1 MPGNDTGKKK
11 MRAERRWTN
20 IFSSLWLTF
29 ICLYSLYLSSGVSLI
44 LSSHSVSRCPSVP
57 SILSSTA
64 TYRVTGLWNVK
75 NCSMHGNSLSCQTS
89 CPKPRADTERQKWE
103 WERDIDRKRGSCNGP
118 CSRLTGYQEDE
129 EKDKFLS
136 RVSQLLLAWVL
147 MFTSSAN
154 TFYDLNLCF
163 WILLFHIKA
172 SNMKD

>member
-57 SILSSTA
+57 SILSSTELLGCEMWKTA
-64 TYRVTGLWNVK
+64 ACMAIHYLVK
-75 NCSMHGNSLSCQTS
+75 LPRA

-136 RVSQLLLAWVL
+136 RVGQLLLAWVL